1 MNTLEDFLYPIGEF
15 SKPGSIKKKVVRY
28 LGKSIHDDFTYTEI
42 KHIEA
47 KAKKIKRSKHKANR
61 QLSTQLKRNFNI

>member
-1 MNTLEDFLYPIGEF
+1 MEDFLCPIDKF
-15 SKPGSIKKKVVRY
+15 AKPGSIKKKVVRY
-28 LGKSIHDDFTYTEI
+28 LGKTIHDDFTYTEI

-61 QLSTQLKRNFNI
+61 QLSSQLKRIFDK